1 MMVFVTIL
9 VVLVCVC
16 FILTLYSA
24 LIAGHDFDDYE
35 DYEDDTEGMDDDKDE

>member
-9 VVLVCVC
+9 VVLVCVF

-35 DYEDDTEGMDDDKDE
+35 DDMEDADDDE